1 MSTGKR
7 LAKRSILGT
16 RVCART
22 LDGLHMPGVIQA
34 TKTDPDDE
42 NLYTVTFADK
52 TTAEYRGDDLIGP
65 GFQTVAG
72 LTLKANQKVY
82 VTYNGREVSGV
93 VMDHDV
99 ARDEVLIT
107 IQPSQH
113 NHHISQSVE
122 LRKRLEEVR
131 LLESRK
137 SARLQ
142 DLDTDY
148 SRLAE
153 GQGELRRRAASLSI
167 DVPASINGRKRR
179 PSATEDADTMDDCMA
194 AMVLMRLSCS
204 PKSPKVPS
212 DGAGTLS
219 WTSSS
224 SGTSSWDS
232 DRSPPRTGTPSP
244 PGSAGNVPD
253 ARTFWRMS
261 PTQDEGIDLYEATGF
276 PVESCC
282 PKKKRVLYKCMW
294 KECGARFTTCKDVE
308 RHVRVKHLKRGDE
321 SEDSASSDHEE
332 EFYYTESEEENVGEG
347 EVEGDSSS
355 GGTLL
360 EESGESLPNIY
371 TSSAPTLS
379 HLDMARPPHEDP
391 QYHMLTRTVPVLT
404 PPGLTTAAPIN
415 IPTVQRSFSWQPHN
429 NASAPC
435 TAMVSPQK
443 FMRLSPKTLSAS
455 PKSSPLHRRVRSES
469 RKCRKIHGMENKDMW
484 CTQCKWK
491 KACSRYV
498 D

>member
-1 MSTGKR
+1 MRQRRSDDMSTGKR

-16 RVCART
+16 RVCAPT
-22 LDGLHMPGVIQA
+22 ADGLHMPGVIQA
-34 TKTDPDDE
+34 TKTDAEDE
-42 NLYTVTFADK
+42 NVYTVTFPDK
-52 TTAEYRGDDLIGP
+52 TTGEYRGDELIGP
-65 GFQTVAG
+65 GFQTIAG
-72 LTLKANQKVY
+72 LTLKSGQRVY
-82 VTYNGREVSGV
+82 VTFNGREVSGAV
-93 VMDHDV
+93 LEHDAV
-99 ARDEVLIT
+99 RDDVLIS

-113 NHHISQSVE
+113 NHHITHTVQ
-122 LRKRLEEVR
+122 LHKRLEEVR

-153 GQGELRRRAASLSI
+153 GQSELRRRASSLSI
-167 DVPASINGRKRR
+167 DVPPSINGRKRR
-179 PSATEDADTMDDCMA
+179 PSASEDADTMDDCMA

-204 PKSPKVPS
+204 PKSPRVPS
-212 DGAGTLS
+212 DAPGTPS

-224 SGTSSWDS
+224 SGASSWAS
-232 DRSPPRTGTPSP
+232 GRSPPRTGTPSP
-244 PGSAGNVPD
+244 PAGLAAD

-261 PTQDEGIDLYEATGF
+261 PTQDEGVDFAENFGSS
-276 PVESCC
+276 VESGCA
-282 PKKKRVLYKCMW
+282 KRKRVLYKCMW
-294 KECGARFTTCKDVE
+294 KECGERFSTCKDVE
-308 RHVRVKHLKRGDE
+308 RHVRVKHLGRGDE

-332 EFYYTESEEENVGEG
+332 EFYYTESEEDDDIES
-347 EVEGDSSS
+347 DSGS
-355 GGTLL
+355 TLL
-360 EESGESLPNIY
+360 GEHGECTHNVY
-371 TSSAPTLS
+371 TSAPTLS

-391 QYHMLTRTVPVLT
+391 QYQMLARSAVPAS
-404 PPGLTTAAPIN
+404 PPNPSSASPIN
-415 IPTVQRSFSWQPHN
+415 IPTVQRSFSWQPH
-429 NASAPC
+429 ASAP

-443 FMRLSPKTLSAS
+443 FMRLSPKTLSVS

-469 RKCRKIHGMENKDMW
+469 RKCRKVHGMENKDMW

>member
-16 RVCART
+16 RVCAPT
-22 LDGLHMPGVIQA
+22 ADGLHMPGVIQA
-34 TKTDPDDE
+34 TKTDAEDE
-42 NLYTVTFADK
+42 NVYTVTFPDK
-52 TTAEYRGDDLIGP
+52 TTGEYRGDELIGP
-65 GFQTVAG
+65 GFQTIAG
-72 LTLKANQKVY
+72 LTLKSGQRVY
-82 VTYNGREVSGV
+82 VTFNGREVSGAV
-93 VMDHDV
+93 LEHDAV
-99 ARDEVLIT
+99 RDDVLIS

-113 NHHISQSVE
+113 NHHITHTVQ
-122 LRKRLEEVR
+122 LHKRLEEVR

-153 GQGELRRRAASLSI
+153 GQSELRRRASSLSI
-167 DVPASINGRKRR
+167 DVPPSINGRKRR
-179 PSATEDADTMDDCMA
+179 PSASEDADTMDDCMA

-204 PKSPKVPS
+204 PKSPRVPS
-212 DGAGTLS
+212 DAPGTPS

-224 SGTSSWDS
+224 SGASSWAS
-232 DRSPPRTGTPSP
+232 GRSPPRTGTPSP
-244 PGSAGNVPD
+244 PAGLAAD

-261 PTQDEGIDLYEATGF
+261 PTQDEGVDFAENFGSS
-276 PVESCC
+276 VESGCA
-282 PKKKRVLYKCMW
+282 KRKRVLYKCMW
-294 KECGARFTTCKDVE
+294 KECGERFSTCKDVE
-308 RHVRVKHLKRGDE
+308 RHVRVKHLGRGDE

-332 EFYYTESEEENVGEG
+332 EFYYTESEEDDDIES
-347 EVEGDSSS
+347 DSGS
-355 GGTLL
+355 TLL
-360 EESGESLPNIY
+360 GEHGECTHNVY
-371 TSSAPTLS
+371 TSAPTLS

-391 QYHMLTRTVPVLT
+391 QYQMLAR
-404 PPGLTTAAPIN
+404 
-415 IPTVQRSFSWQPHN
+415 
-429 NASAPC
+429 
-435 TAMVSPQK
+435 VSPQK
-443 FMRLSPKTLSAS
+443 FMRLSPKTLSVS

-469 RKCRKIHGMENKDMW
+469 RKCRKVHGMENKDMW